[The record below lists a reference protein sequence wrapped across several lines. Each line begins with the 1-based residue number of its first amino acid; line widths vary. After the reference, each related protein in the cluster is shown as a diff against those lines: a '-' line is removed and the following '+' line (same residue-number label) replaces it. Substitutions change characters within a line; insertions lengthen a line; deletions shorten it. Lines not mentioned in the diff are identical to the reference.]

1 MPNSEHVYEQDFEVC
16 QTEFV
21 RTGQDPAP
29 EIHLSELK
37 RCVESLSKSD
47 DGPRK
52 RTALSTKQ
60 ASHAVGEKRSEPRFL
75 TRTPALLQ
83 ILNPFSDQC
92 WHIYV
97 LDVSK
102 NGLGL
107 YMPVAPMPG
116 SAVKVRM
123 KDCVAFGNTRYSVRT
138 AEGYL
143 VGVQLDHVL
152 GYTALARICAEGV
165 PEEREIV

>member
-1 MPNSEHVYEQDFEVC
+1 MPNSEHVYRQDFEVFW
-16 QTEFV
+16 TEFV
-21 RTGQDPAP
+21 RTGQDPAL

-37 RCVESLSKSD
+37 RCVESKSD

-60 ASHAVGEKRSEPRFL
+60 ASHAVGEKRSEPRFV

-83 ILNPFSDQC
+83 ILNPFSDER
-92 WHIYV
+92 WHIHV

-123 KDCVAFGNTRYSVRT
+123 KDCVAFGNTRYSVRRT
-138 AEGYL
+138 EGYL

-152 GYTALARICAEGV
+152 GCTALARICAEGV
-165 PEEREIV
+165 PGEREIV